1 MRQQQIILMT
11 VVMFMF
17 LIFIAAGGYY
27 YTTTLEEEE
36 KTEIKTEKK
45 TGSCVGMDLNAKY
58 EYDNEGKCVF
68 KECAEG
74 YFQQSGWCVKP
85 VDVYKEIKAVGT
97 GPPIDCQIRSYTWGD
112 CISDTSGE
120 PLTGLPGACG
130 SGKQKGTALDYD
142 PQQNGGTCEDFETER
157 VCEVPC
163 PAECKATD
171 SNYTIDGSCMADGKE
186 LGDEYCGTGVQSM
199 RLDPSTVTDF
209 ADDTLRD
216 NWIAVN
222 WESCQ
227 PTKSMPCEVECV
239 AGKTRHDCPNL
250 DDSVQKSYVVDG
262 DNKPIC
268 FKPEYAQKV
277 ISGEAVLDRSNP
289 DNVMASVTADDMWND
304 VKGEYNQPPMGK
316 KISYR
321 TGGGMSYEDMVLS
334 GCVNYELEDCIAPQI
349 PAPCEMELGGETL
362 QTCGLIGDT
371 FCGPYKEIVKNSVT
385 RPAFASGSCSVEGT
399 VVERGCDINGMSAKN
414 CCDENIDGN
423 EWVEQ
428 TGDKNCD
435 KITDKRKWTRKDPH
449 PGCNVTEKWVQDT
462 TCEAVN
468 CQWNGNWYN
477 HGPCNKS
484 TGKQAQKRNT
494 TPAKLGGTC
503 SLDGNRSV
511 DCRVNCEGG
520 RWSDSECSVPCGGGT
535 LTRTW
540 VDPTYTPKNNGS
552 ACPATHSADCNTQ
565 ACPAEEG
572 RAVKCATNDPRGDT
586 GSVYRYT
593 NYQLRWYP
601 NPRIANSWERG
612 WKDNMKLIPN
622 CAGITHGPD
631 MAQKPTSGAPHAQP
645 SRGIGF
651 GSDRRLKD
659 DIKKIGEYEGLNVY
673 IWRWN
678 EVAMTTYG
686 YKGMQVGF
694 MSDELDREYIGVD
707 VYGYDFIKE
716 GTKISE
722 ALENVRKQFLPP

>member
-27 YTTTLEEEE
+27 YTTTLEEE
-36 KTEIKTEKK
+36 TEKK

-85 VDVYKEIKAVGT
+85 VDVYEEIKAVGT

-171 SNYTIDGSCMADGKE
+171 SNYTIDGSCMADGKK

-199 RLDPSTVTDF
+199 RLDPSTFTDF

-222 WESCQ
+222 WENCQ

-250 DDSVQKSYVVDG
+250 DDSIQKSYVVDG

-304 VKGEYNQPPMGK
+304 AEKQYNQPPRGK

-349 PAPCEMELGGETL
+349 PAPCEFEFNGKIE
-362 QTCGLIGDT
+362 QNCGLIGDAV
-371 FCGPYKEIVKNSVT
+371 CGPYIQYVKYKIT
-385 RPAFASGSCSVEGT
+385 RPAFAGGTCSVEDDTRQMWCAIGD
-399 VVERGCDINGMSAKN
+399 VSAKN
-414 CCDENIDGN
+414 CCDVDIPGN

-428 TGDKNCD
+428 LGNENCD
-435 KITDKRKWTRKDPH
+435 KEKDERKWIRKDPH
-449 PGCNVTEKWVQDT
+449 RNCNVTEEWRSDT
-462 TCEAVN
+462 TCAAVD
-468 CQWNGNWYN
+468 CSYSGNWYN
-477 HGPCNKS
+477 HGSCNKI
-484 TGKQAQKRNT
+484 TGKQAQKINI
-494 TPAKLGGTC
+494 TPAKLGGVCT
-503 SLDGNRSV
+503 LKDEKTV
-511 DCRVNCEGG
+511 DCVVHCEGG
-520 RWSDSECSVPCGGGT
+520 GWSDTDCSVPCGGGT
-535 LTRTW
+535 HMKTW
-540 VDPTYTPKNNGS
+540 VDPTYTPINGGRE
-552 ACPATHSADCNTQ
+552 CPATQHNVACNTQ
-565 ACPAEEG
+565 PCPAEEG
-572 RAVKCATNDPRGDT
+572 QSVKCASNDPRGDA

-601 NPRIANSWERG
+601 NPRIAGSWDRN
-612 WKDNMKLIPN
+612 WKNYKMIPN
-622 CAGITHGPD
+622 CSGITLGSN
-631 MAQKPTSGAPHAQP
+631 MAQKPASGAPHA
-645 SRGIGF
+645 SRSGTGL

-722 ALENVRKQFLPP
+722 ALENVRKLFPAT

>member
-1 MRQQQIILMT
+1 
-11 VVMFMF
+11 
-17 LIFIAAGGYY
+17 Y

-45 TGSCVGMDLNAKY
+45 TGSCVGIDLNAKY

-112 CISDTSGE
+112 CISETSGE

-222 WESCQ
+222 WENCQ

-250 DDSVQKSYVVDG
+250 DDSIQKSYVVDG

-349 PAPCEMELGGETL
+349 PAPCEYKENGEIV
-362 QTCGLIGDT
+362 QTCGLIVGTDCGDYVQT
-371 FCGPYKEIVKNSVT
+371 VRDKIT
-385 RPAFASGSCSVEGT
+385 RPAFAGGSCTAENVTKEMSCAIDGV
-399 VVERGCDINGMSAKN
+399 SAKN
-414 CCDENIDGN
+414 CCDEDIAGN
-423 EWVEQ
+423 KWVEQ
-428 TGDKNCD
+428 TGDENCD
-435 KITDKRKWTRKDPH
+435 KITDKRKWIRKDPH
-449 PGCNVTEKWVQDT
+449 PGCNFTEEWRSDPS
-462 TCEAVN
+462 CAAVN
-468 CQWNGNWYN
+468 CQWSGNWYN
-477 HGPCNKS
+477 HGSCNKS
-484 TGKQAQKRNT
+484 TGKQ
-494 TPAKLGGTC
+494 
-503 SLDGNRSV
+503 
-511 DCRVNCEGG
+511 
-520 RWSDSECSVPCGGGT
+520 
-535 LTRTW
+535 
-540 VDPTYTPKNNGS
+540 
-552 ACPATHSADCNTQ
+552 
-565 ACPAEEG
+565 
-572 RAVKCATNDPRGDT
+572 
-586 GSVYRYT
+586 
-593 NYQLRWYP
+593 
-601 NPRIANSWERG
+601 
-612 WKDNMKLIPN
+612 
-622 CAGITHGPD
+622 
-631 MAQKPTSGAPHAQP
+631 
-645 SRGIGF
+645 
-651 GSDRRLKD
+651 
-659 DIKKIGEYEGLNVY
+659 
-673 IWRWN
+673 
-678 EVAMTTYG
+678 
-686 YKGMQVGF
+686 
-694 MSDELDREYIGVD
+694 
-707 VYGYDFIKE
+707 
-716 GTKISE
+716 
-722 ALENVRKQFLPP
+722 